1 MGLQYLLLFS
11 GRFHNM
17 EGDGRGREAAC
28 WLRCGGVRADG
39 LGFAFYIIYS
49 SLFAFGGSERC
60 DR

>member
-1 MGLQYLLLFS
+1 MALQYLLLFS

-17 EGDGRGREAAC
+17 EGGRPRKGDGPRG
-28 WLRCGGVRADG
+28 GGVRADG

>member
-17 EGDGRGREAAC
+17 EGDGRGREAD
-28 WLRCGGVRADG
+28 RGVRADG